1 MVDIPLITL
10 VIKSINS
17 EDTTLISSGDKTLID
32 TLSML
37 CSFLSVD
44 DLCSFVYSEKFIKL
58 TDYGYDIVFELGVY
72 SEHSVVLQLT
82 AEREKLTL
90 ADTNE
95 QNLIDNKKVECY
107 DKDSFN
113 SVISK
118 WLQFALR

>member
-1 MVDIPLITL
+1 MITL

-17 EDTTLISSGDKTLID
+17 EDTKLMSSGDKTLID

-118 WLQFALR
+118 WLQFVLR